1 MWAKAKQYGIQMVNE
16 ILAQGQVPTTA
27 FIDGRE
33 ICFLKYKFSYEIPS
47 VHHNC
52 NPNDQQNSH
61 KLQIRTASSKNRKMN
76 FRLEIKLTVNSS
88 WFREAMWAKH
98 KQSEIRMVRR
108 NSTNASSDNCLY
120 RWGEKFTFWNK
131 FVLIK
136 YCQYTMTAIRMI
148 KRIRI
153 SSKFEQLPRKKE
165 GELLSRTKTDSELMQ
180 MVKRISTRA
189 RSNNCLYWWGD
200 KL

>member
-1 MWAKAKQYGIQMVNE
+1 MNFGLEIKFTVNLSWFLLTMWAKHDNLQSKWLRE
-16 ILAQGQVPTTA
+16 IAQVQVLTTA

-33 ICFLKYKFSYEIPS
+33 ICFLKYKFSYEILS

-98 KQSEIRMVRR
+98 KQSEIRMVKR
-108 NSTNASSDNCLY
+108 NSTNASS
-120 RWGEKFTFWNK
+120 
-131 FVLIK
+131 
-136 YCQYTMTAIRMI
+136 
-148 KRIRI
+148 
-153 SSKFEQLPRKKE
+153 
-165 GELLSRTKTDSELMQ
+165 
-180 MVKRISTRA
+180 
-189 RSNNCLYWWGD
+189 NNCLYGGERNLLSAI
-200 KL
+200 KLFL